1 MELIELNMA
10 STSTTNPGIYSAR
23 QILLLAQLLHS
34 DNINNVDK
42 LTSLNENKIQN
53 IIIQWKQHKINHL
66 NSATINNKDSTIK
79 LQTTVQ
85 LVELYKN
92 LLKKYEVTNTEELA
106 NAAYFKRMS
115 ELEGIIEKDK
125 QMFEDTLNS

>member
-10 STSTTNPGIYSAR
+10 SASTTNPGIYSAR

-106 NAAYFKRMS
+106 NAAYFKRMN

>member
-1 MELIELNMA
+1 MA
-10 STSTTNPGIYSAR
+10 SASTTNPGIYSAR

-115 ELEGIIEKDK
+115 ELEGIIEKINRCLKILSIVD
-125 QMFEDTLNS
+125 L

>member
-10 STSTTNPGIYSAR
+10 STSTTNPGIYSTR

-79 LQTTVQ
+79 LQTTAQ

>member
-1 MELIELNMA
+1 MELIELDMA
-10 STSTTNPGIYSAR
+10 SASTTNPGIYSAR

>member
-10 STSTTNPGIYSAR
+10 SASTTNPGIYSAK

-79 LQTTVQ
+79 LQTTAQ

-106 NAAYFKRMS
+106 NAAYFKRMN

>member
-1 MELIELNMA
+1 MA
-10 STSTTNPGIYSAR
+10 SASTTNPGIYSAR

-66 NSATINNKDSTIK
+66 NSATINNNDSTIK

>member
-10 STSTTNPGIYSAR
+10 SASTTNPGIYSAR

>member
-10 STSTTNPGIYSAR
+10 SASTTNPGIYSAR

-92 LLKKYEVTNTEELA
+92 LLKKYELTNTEELA

>member
-1 MELIELNMA
+1 MA

-79 LQTTVQ
+79 LQTTAQ
-85 LVELYKN
+85 LVELYKI
-92 LLKKYEVTNTEELA
+92 Y
-106 NAAYFKRMS
+106 
-115 ELEGIIEKDK
+115 
-125 QMFEDTLNS
+125 

>member
-1 MELIELNMA
+1 MA
-10 STSTTNPGIYSAR
+10 SASTTNPGIYSAR

-106 NAAYFKRMS
+106 NAAYFKRMN

>member
-1 MELIELNMA
+1 MA
-10 STSTTNPGIYSAR
+10 SASTTNPGIYSAK

-106 NAAYFKRMS
+106 NAAYFKRMN

>member
-79 LQTTVQ
+79 LQTTAQ

-106 NAAYFKRMS
+106 NAAYFKRMN

>member
-1 MELIELNMA
+1 MA

>member
-10 STSTTNPGIYSAR
+10 SASTTNPGIYSAK

-106 NAAYFKRMS
+106 NAAYFKRMN

>member
-1 MELIELNMA
+1 MA
-10 STSTTNPGIYSAR
+10 SASTTNPGIYSAR

-42 LTSLNENKIQN
+42 LTSLFENKIQN
-53 IIIQWKQHKINHL
+53 IIIQWIQHKINHL

>member
-1 MELIELNMA
+1 MA

-79 LQTTVQ
+79 LQTTAQ

-106 NAAYFKRMS
+106 NAAYFKRMN

>member
-10 STSTTNPGIYSAR
+10 SDSTTNPGIYSAR

-106 NAAYFKRMS
+106 NAAYFKRMN